1 MRIQTR
7 RRIVYVH
14 TVGVFPKAN
23 RNQPMSYSAFVLERS
38 CQRRLPHCKCKYA
51 FSNLNPPD
59 RPSTI
64 DVSRVTH
71 LLWRDRYTTQEL
83 TAQIR
88 HVSQSR
94 SRASSLH
101 MRQRVPRPASS
112 AHAMHLRLLAAFIRG
127 GASPTDRQVTPP
139 PPPPPPICRRRR
151 LSASAAAAA
160 TPPPADGFCVSCL
173 KLIRTGL
180 IDLAACYT

>member
-112 AHAMHLRLLAAFIRG
+112 AHVRFMFEADPHGADRSGCMLYIGATSPCNSAYPSDKRHLGVPCRSRAMLR
-127 GASPTDRQVTPP
+127 ASYQ
-139 PPPPPPICRRRR
+139 
-151 LSASAAAAA
+151 S
-160 TPPPADGFCVSCL
+160 PALRSDHGDSNRPVCAY
-173 KLIRTGL
+173 R
-180 IDLAACYT
+180 